1 MKPYP
6 RSGAGGNKMDEVVVE
21 IMDEFFAYDEN
32 LPLDAVEKP
41 IESDAGEPRRFHV
54 TFTSARDERVPAL
67 LVLPA
72 DAAPPHPVVLILH
85 GVFGYKSSPNQ
96 IKRSDALV
104 AAGYATLRID
114 GKYRGEREAGAAGG
128 LGLQTAY
135 FYRNRDAMIQTV
147 VDLMRGVDYLAS
159 RNDIDVERV
168 GFTGFSMGGAIGAI
182 FCAIDERVEAA
193 VLGITGGDFDKLNI
207 RAGATGEERLRRAY
221 MIMDPVNFVS
231 RISPRPL
238 LMINGAKDEIVPKAA
253 TEALYEAAREP
264 KRIIWYDCGHIDLP
278 DEYLDEMTGFFD
290 AELE

>member
-1 MKPYP
+1 
-6 RSGAGGNKMDEVVVE
+6 MDEVVVE

-41 IESDAGEPRRFHV
+41 IESDAGEPRRFHA

-96 IKRSDALV
+96 VKRSDALV

-128 LGLQTAY
+128 FGLQTAY

-182 FCAIDERVEAA
+182 FCAIDERVKAA

-207 RAGATGEERLRRAY
+207 RAGATGEEHLRRAY
-221 MIMDPVNFVS
+221 MIVDPVNFVS

-253 TEALYEAAREP
+253 TEVLYEAAREP
-264 KRIIWYDCGHIDLP
+264 KRIIWYDCGHTDLP

-290 AELE
+290 SALE

>member
-1 MKPYP
+1 
-6 RSGAGGNKMDEVVVE
+6 MDEVVVE

-41 IESDAGEPRRFHV
+41 IESDAGESRRFHV

-72 DAAPPHPVVLILH
+72 DAAPPHPVILILH

-96 IKRSDALV
+96 VKRSDALV

-114 GKYRGEREAGAAGG
+114 GKYRGEREAMAAGG

-147 VDLMRGVDYLAS
+147 VDLMRGLDYLAS
-159 RNDIDVERV
+159 RNDIDAGRV

-182 FCAIDERVEAA
+182 FCAIDERVKAA

-221 MIMDPVNFVS
+221 MIVDPVNYVS

-278 DEYLDEMTGFFD
+278 DEYLGEMTGLFD
-290 AELE
+290 SALE

>member
-1 MKPYP
+1 
-6 RSGAGGNKMDEVVVE
+6 MDEVVVE

-96 IKRSDALV
+96 VKRSDALV

-114 GKYRGEREAGAAGG
+114 GKYRGEREAVAAGG

-159 RNDIDVERV
+159 RNDIDVGRV

-182 FCAIDERVEAA
+182 FCAIDERVKAA

-221 MIMDPVNFVS
+221 MIVDPVNFVS

-238 LMINGAKDEIVPKAA
+238 LMINGVKDEIVPKAA
-253 TEALYEAAREP
+253 TETLYEAAREP

-290 AELE
+290 SALE